1 MNGTHVERA
10 VDERG
15 HERGHEMA
23 HFHFHFSVITYSEE
37 ETFERGRNNMQILW
51 EDFQTR
57 SWFSHVRP
65 LQESWLL

>member
-37 ETFERGRNNMQILW
+37 EYCERG
-51 EDFQTR
+51 
-57 SWFSHVRP
+57 
-65 LQESWLL
+65 